1 MKHRIA
7 LTALVMLALAPSAH
21 AQYTAPP
28 PEPGFEYIFDGTATG
43 SDASFDKWLS
53 ANGATA
59 VTLDPALGAMNP
71 NTSGFGMK
79 WYPVRA
85 LGNVV
90 VKLKYMWP
98 AGRHAERRRDGPV
111 PGAALRRHHG

>member
-1 MKHRIA
+1 MKHRIV

-21 AQYTAPP
+21 AQYTPPP
-28 PEPGFEYIFDGTATG
+28 PERGFEYIFDGTATG

-90 VKLKYMWP
+90 IRLEYMWP
-98 AGRHAERRRDGPV
+98 DW
-111 PGAALRRHHG
+111 GARPTEA